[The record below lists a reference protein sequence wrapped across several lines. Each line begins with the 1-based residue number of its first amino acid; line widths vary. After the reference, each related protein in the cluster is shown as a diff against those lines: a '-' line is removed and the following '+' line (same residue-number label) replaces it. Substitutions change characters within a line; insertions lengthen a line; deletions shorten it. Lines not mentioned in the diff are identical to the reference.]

1 MPVEEERNE
10 AVVFFSEAIG
20 KWNRLIELYNTIR
33 ITTHPM
39 TCEQEADGILAWFQE
54 NYDQYV
60 SYSAFRAFEHSS
72 DGKQIPKDPVFNVI
86 FRGAH
91 IRHICRRPT
100 EFAEDLGMGVAFLRA
115 HLASIKRKEE
125 NRSEPQST
133 LSRLE
138 RVLLRFHLA
147 AGQLRKR
154 RKNKTAYLIEDEYDV
169 QDLLRA
175 ILRLD
180 FDDIRSEEWTPSYA
194 GGASKIDLVLK
205 KEKVLIEVKKI
216 GESLTEKQVGP
227 QLIVDTARYD
237 EYPDVETL
245 VCFIYDPDM
254 IISNPKGLQTDL
266 EKLPTKKLKVKVTIC
281 PSP

>member
-1 MPVEEERNE
+1 MSVEEERNE
-10 AVVFFSEAIG
+10 ATVFFSEAIG
-20 KWNRLIELYNTIR
+20 KWNRLVELYNTIR

-54 NYDQYV
+54 NYDHYV
-60 SYSAFRAFEHSS
+60 SYSAFSVFESSS
-72 DGKQIPKDPVFNVI
+72 DGKEIRRDPVFNVI
-86 FRGAH
+86 FKGAH
-91 IRHICRRPT
+91 IRNICRRPT
-100 EFAEDLGMGVAFLRA
+100 EFAQDLGMGVAFLRA

-125 NRSEPQST
+125 NRSEPQSA

-138 RVLLRFHLA
+138 RVLLRFHLV

-154 RKNKTAYLIEDEYDV
+154 RKNKTAYLIKDEYDV

-194 GGASKIDLVLK
+194 GGASKIDIVLK
-205 KEKVLIEVKKI
+205 KERVLIEVKKI
-216 GESLTEKQVGP
+216 GESLTEKQIGP

-245 VCFIYDPDM
+245 VCFVYDPDM

-266 EKLPTKKLKVKVTIC
+266 EKLPTKKLKVKVVIC